1 MVITSH
7 HNIPIDFLSL
17 MKWVRSTSYTNPPY
31 PACSIRPAATGRLS
45 VMMLVGLTKHGGRDD
60 PRSREERG
68 TQKNKGIK
76 LQRSALPFIMKPIA

>member
-17 MKWVRSTSYTNPPY
+17 LKWVRSTSYTNPPY

-45 VMMLVGLTKHGGRDD
+45 VMMLVGLTKHRGRDD

-76 LQRSALPFIMKPIA
+76 LHRSALPFILKPIA